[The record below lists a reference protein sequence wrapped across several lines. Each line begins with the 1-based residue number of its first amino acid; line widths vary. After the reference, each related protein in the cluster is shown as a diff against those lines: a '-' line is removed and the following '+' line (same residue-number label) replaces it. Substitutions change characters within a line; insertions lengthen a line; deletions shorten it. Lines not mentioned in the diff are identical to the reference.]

1 MWKNI
6 LIIFSVTFTLIK
18 GVIYSNY
25 KSTFYVPLPAHPVFT
40 LMPATSIRLDST
52 TSVWKGGVH
61 DDFQK
66 WQNHHWT
73 VSKWPI
79 RNFFFLTAI
88 KSECLNQQFC
98 FTLPFPALHPHL
110 LPFLSPKGNIL
121 AWQPVQ
127 ISEPFHLNAPQR
139 SCLITAWIS
148 ERKKERKKNQ
158 EFGHRRCHSPPPPI
172 LPFSPSLS
180 PRKKQRAKPH
190 PYSKDTPRFRVISA
204 ALLSSNAAAVLL
216 SGQRNQGTTKDPK
229 EGTTAAWESQQPSIV
244 VPFCW
249 ANSSNCS
256 LPSPILSLVH
266 CLCPCIS
273 FCKEGC
279 SLGL

>member
-6 LIIFSVTFTLIK
+6 LIIFSVTFTMMK

-25 KSTFYVPLPAHPVFT
+25 KSTFYVPSPAHPVFT
-40 LMPATSIRLDST
+40 LIPATSIRLDST

-79 RNFFFLTAI
+79 RNFFLTAI

-98 FTLPFPALHPHL
+98 FTLPFPALPTRL

-148 ERKKERKKNQ
+148 ERKKERKIRTLDPGDVTVPHPPFCLSLPHCPLGKNR
-158 EFGHRRCHSPPPPI
+158 E
-172 LPFSPSLS
+172 PSLTLTV
-180 PRKKQRAKPH
+180 K
-190 PYSKDTPRFRVISA
+190 TPR
-204 ALLSSNAAAVLL
+204 
-216 SGQRNQGTTKDPK
+216 D
-229 EGTTAAWESQQPSIV
+229 
-244 VPFCW
+244 
-249 ANSSNCS
+249 
-256 LPSPILSLVH
+256 
-266 CLCPCIS
+266 
-273 FCKEGC
+273 
-279 SLGL
+279 LGV

>member
-1 MWKNI
+1 MWKNT
-6 LIIFSVTFTLIK
+6 LIIFSVTFTMMK

-25 KSTFYVPLPAHPVFT
+25 KSTFYIRSPAHPVFT
-40 LMPATSIRLDST
+40 LIPATSIHLDPT
-52 TSVWKGGVH
+52 TSVWKGGAH

-66 WQNHHWT
+66 RQNHHWT
-73 VSKWPI
+73 VSKWPV

-98 FTLPFPALHPHL
+98 FTLPFPALPTHL
-110 LPFLSPKGNIL
+110 LPFLSPKGNIM

-148 ERKKERKKNQ
+148 ERKEDRKIRNLDT
-158 EFGHRRCHSPPPPI
+158 GDATVPHPHSA
-172 LPFSPSLS
+172 SLS

-190 PYSKDTPRFRVISA
+190 PYSKDTPRFRGVSA

-216 SGQRNQGTTKDPK
+216 SGQRNQGTTKEPK

-256 LPSPILSLVH
+256 FPSPILSLVH

-273 FCKEGC
+273 FCEEGC